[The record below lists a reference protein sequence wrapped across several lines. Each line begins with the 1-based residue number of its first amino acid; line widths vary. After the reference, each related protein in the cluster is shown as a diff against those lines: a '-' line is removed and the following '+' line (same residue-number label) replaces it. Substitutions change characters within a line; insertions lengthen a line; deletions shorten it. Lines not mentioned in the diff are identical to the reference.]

1 MTALLDLRRRF
12 ASTAPTS
19 VASIMVIVV
28 LVVLGDSRALAQSAE
43 AEALFN
49 DGKQLLAEHK
59 LAQACQAFEG
69 SNHIEPRAGTLIL
82 LGECR
87 EQNQQL
93 ASAWSAYKDAL
104 ARVKD
109 PRYRDLANAKVAAL
123 QPRLSYL
130 TVVVSDEGRVDDLT
144 IERNGKSLDSLL
156 WNRALPVDGGDYII
170 TGHAPGHEEW
180 QTAVHVPIEGAKLRV
195 EVPTLKEL
203 PAVAS
208 PPAQGSLSPPA
219 LTPASPPGSPQGDH
233 DAPAAPHTTS
243 KVVPFVV
250 AAGAFSLLG
259 AGVGFELWAE
269 SNYAAAK
276 SEMASQPRRDSLYN
290 AANTKRHAAEA
301 FAATGLA
308 AGGAALWLYLRDR
321 TREPGAMTS
330 TRIQVVPTAAGL
342 AVSGQF

>member
-19 VASIMVIVV
+19 VAFILVVVVIVA
-28 LVVLGDSRALAQSAE
+28 LGDGRAHAQSAE
-43 AEALFN
+43 AEAQFN
-49 DGKQLLAEHK
+49 DGRQLLADGK
-59 LAQACQAFEG
+59 LAQACQAFEA
-69 SNHIEPRAGTLIL
+69 SNRLEPRAGTLIL

-93 ASAWSAYKDAL
+93 ASASSAYKDAL

-130 TVVVSDEGRVDDLT
+130 TVGVSDESRVDDLT
-144 IERNGKSLDSLL
+144 IARNGKSFDSLL
-156 WNRALPVDGGDYII
+156 WNRALPVDGGDYVI

-180 QTAVHVPIEGAKLRV
+180 QTTVHVPIEGAKVRV
-195 EVPTLKEL
+195 DVPSLKEL
-203 PAVAS
+203 PRVAP
-208 PPAQGSLSPPA
+208 PPALGSLSPPA
-219 LTPASPPGSPQGDH
+219 LTPASPPPPEADH

-243 KVVPFVV
+243 KVVPLVV
-250 AAGAFSLLG
+250 GVGALSLLG
-259 AGVGFELWAE
+259 SGVGFELWAE

-276 SEMASQPRRDSLYN
+276 SEMVSQPRRDSLYN
-290 AANTKRHAAEA
+290 AANTKRHVSEA
-301 FAATGLA
+301 FAVCGLA

-321 TREPGAMTS
+321 DREHGAMTS
-330 TRIQVVPTAAGL
+330 TSMQVIPTATGL